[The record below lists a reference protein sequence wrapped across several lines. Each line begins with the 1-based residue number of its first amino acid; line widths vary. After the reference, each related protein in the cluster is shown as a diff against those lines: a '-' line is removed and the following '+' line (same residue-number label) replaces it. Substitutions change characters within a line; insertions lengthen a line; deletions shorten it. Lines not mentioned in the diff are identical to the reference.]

1 MRNGKIINEEKQI
14 KKQFR
19 PFFHFLQ
26 LKIQIGKIKFA
37 RQEIVIELSFSSAW
51 FVSLE
56 CEAEMTSFFER
67 VSLNQLKITIR
78 NFFKMEKIILW
89 KNGSDVSEEYFKC
102 KCEPRM
108 LIATL
113 TS

>member
-37 RQEIVIELSFSSAW
+37 RQEIVIELLIFICLIC
-51 FVSLE
+51 LE

-78 NFFKMEKIILW
+78 NFFKMEKIIL
-89 KNGSDVSEEYFKC
+89 
-102 KCEPRM
+102 
-108 LIATL
+108 
-113 TS
+113 